1 MLRNKDMRPTVFP
14 GDINNRT
21 AFFSISCHGFVHIVC
36 CSRFVRTP
44 KMLPFGS
51 FANILPLFCNI
62 VYTLNAR
69 QRLNI
74 NTTPSCFIGIYATL
88 AVVFPFSIP
97 SGDEIRIYRLQILFA
112 GVLSFDPLGADH
124 FCLAG
129 IPVFPCNPV
138 LRSPFE
144 AMAEIPERL
153 LYLRGVG
160 PRTDYQFRTILRKT
174 GLAGCR
180 TEHHPGRFSGF
191 CDLRC
196 VGVGQLSGQLLR
208 ASVFDDLLIPGVTP
222 LVVCGF
228 PLFLSSGAVFLPA
241 LLFCSSGRFR
251 GRLALRELWFL
262 QMGD

>member
-1 MLRNKDMRPTVFP
+1 MLRNKDMSSAIFP
-14 GDINNRT
+14 SDINKRT

-36 CSRFVRTP
+36 CCRFVRTP
-44 KMLPFGS
+44 KMLPFDS

-88 AVVFPFSIP
+88 TVVFPFSIP

-153 LYLRGVG
+153 LYLRGIG
-160 PRTDYQFRTILRKT
+160 PPHGLPVPYRPSTDRFGWMLYQTPPGEVSRILRP
-174 GLAGCR
+174 
-180 TEHHPGRFSGF
+180 PGYRY
-191 CDLRC
+191 R
-196 VGVGQLSGQLLR
+196 
-208 ASVFDDLLIPGVTP
+208 
-222 LVVCGF
+222 
-228 PLFLSSGAVFLPA
+228 PA
-241 LLFCSSGRFR
+241 L
-251 GRLALRELWFL
+251 RLAPSSLRL
-262 QMGD
+262 